1 MNLIGALIGAVIG
14 YWLGGPFGMILGAIL
29 GQSVT
34 VGVSRGGWSGHD
46 SARAQQAFFTATFSV
61 MGHVAKADGVVSED
75 EIQAANAVMSHM
87 NLDPAQRLAAIQL
100 FNRGKEAGFDLD
112 AALRALRLACH
123 GRRDLL
129 GMFLQIQLHAALA
142 DGVIEPAERRVLE
155 RICDMLGIPEYEL
168 NQYEQFIRAQQRFRG
183 GAQGGNTGR
192 GNTGG
197 GFRDMRT
204 DNLAAAYQTL
214 GVATAATDAEI
225 KTAYRRLMKE
235 NHPDKLVARGLP
247 ENMIR
252 MAQEKVQQINV
263 AYDAVK
269 AARGIK

>member
-14 YWLGGPFGMILGAIL
+14 YMLGGPFGMILGAFL
-29 GQSVT
+29 GQSIT

-46 SARAQQAFFTATFSV
+46 SARAQEAFFTATFSV

-75 EIQAANAVMSHM
+75 EIQAANAVMAHM

-100 FNRGKEAGFDLD
+100 FNQGKETGFDLD
-112 AALRALRLACH
+112 AALRTLRTACH

-142 DGVIEPAERRVLE
+142 DGVVEPAERRVLE

-168 NQYEQFIRAQQRFRG
+168 NQYEQFINAQQRFRG
-183 GAQGGNTGR
+183 GAHSGNTGR
-192 GNTGG
+192 GGTG
-197 GFRDMRT
+197 GFRDMRP

-214 GVATAATDAEI
+214 GIAATASDAEI

-247 ENMIR
+247 ENMIKL
-252 MAQEKVQQINV
+252 AQEKVQQINV
-263 AYDAVK
+263 AYDAIK

>member
-14 YWLGGPFGMILGAIL
+14 YMLGGPFGMILGAML
-29 GQSVT
+29 GQSIS

-46 SARAQQAFFTATFSV
+46 SARAQDAFFTATFSV

-100 FNRGKEAGFDLD
+100 FNQGKETGFDLD
-112 AALRALRLACH
+112 VVLRALRIACH

-142 DGVIEPAERRVLE
+142 DGIIEPAERRVLQ

-168 NQYEQFIRAQQRFRG
+168 DQYEQFIRAQQRFRG
-183 GAQGGNTGR
+183 GAR
-192 GNTGG
+192 GPNTGG
-197 GFRDMRT
+197 GFRDMRP

-214 GVATAATDAEI
+214 GVASTATDAEI

-247 ENMIR
+247 ENMIKL
-252 MAQEKVQQINV
+252 AQEKVQQINV
-263 AYDAVK
+263 SYDAIK

>member
-1 MNLIGALIGAVIG
+1 MNLVGALIGAVIG
-14 YWLGGPFGMILGAIL
+14 YWLGGPIGMILGAML
-29 GQSVT
+29 GQSVSI
-34 VGVSRGGWSGHD
+34 GVSRGGWSGFD
-46 SARAQQAFFTATFSV
+46 AARSQEAFFTATFSV
-61 MGHVAKADGVVSED
+61 MGHMAKADGVVSED
-75 EIQAANAVMSHM
+75 EIRAANAVMAHM

-100 FNRGKEAGFDLD
+100 FNRGKEAGFELD
-112 AALRALRLACH
+112 GALRTLRTACH

-129 GMFLQIQLHAALA
+129 GMFLQIQLHAAMA
-142 DGVIEPAERRVLE
+142 DGLIAPAERRLLE
-155 RICDMLGIPEYEL
+155 RICDLLGIPEYEL
-168 NQYEQFIRAQQRFRG
+168 NQYEQFIRAQQRFGG
-183 GAQGGNTGR
+183 GASGRTGGG
-192 GNTGG
+192 GG
-197 GFRDMRT
+197 GFRDTRT

-214 GVATAATDAEI
+214 GVASTATDAEI

-263 AYDAVK
+263 AYDAIK

>member
-14 YWLGGPFGMILGAIL
+14 YILGGPFGMILGAML
-29 GQSVT
+29 GQSIT

-46 SARAQQAFFTATFSV
+46 AARAQDAFFTATFSV

-75 EIQAANAVMSHM
+75 EIQAANAVMAHM

-100 FNRGKEAGFDLD
+100 FNQGKEAGFDLD
-112 AALRALRLACH
+112 AALRALRVACH

-142 DGVIEPAERRVLE
+142 DGTIEPAERRVLE

-183 GAQGGNTGR
+183 GAR
-192 GNTGG
+192 SGNTGG
-197 GFRDMRT
+197 GFRDMRG
-204 DNLAAAYQTL
+204 DSLAAAYQTL
-214 GVATAATDAEI
+214 GVASTATDAEI

>member
-1 MNLIGALIGAVIG
+1 MNVVGALIGAVIG
-14 YWLGGPFGMILGAIL
+14 YWLGGPIGMILGAML
-29 GQSVT
+29 GQSVSI
-34 VGVSRGGWSGHD
+34 GVSRGGWSGFDAARSQD
-46 SARAQQAFFTATFSV
+46 SFFTATFSV
-61 MGHVAKADGVVSED
+61 MGHMAKADGVVSED
-75 EIQAANAVMSHM
+75 EIRAANAVMAHM

-100 FNRGKEAGFDLD
+100 FNRGKEPDFDLD
-112 AALRALRLACH
+112 AALRALRTACH

-142 DGVIEPAERRVLE
+142 DGVIEPAERRLLE

-168 NQYEQFIRAQQRFRG
+168 NQYEQFIRAQQRFG
-183 GAQGGNTGR
+183 GAGARAGSGGGA
-192 GNTGG
+192 GG
-197 GFRDMRT
+197 GFRDTRT
-204 DNLAAAYQTL
+204 DNLAAAYQAL
-214 GVATAATDAEI
+214 GVASTATDAEI

>member
-14 YWLGGPFGMILGAIL
+14 YMLGGPFGMILGAML
-29 GQSVT
+29 GQSIS

-46 SARAQQAFFTATFSV
+46 SARAQDAFFTATFSV

-100 FNRGKEAGFDLD
+100 FNQGKETGFDLD
-112 AALRALRLACH
+112 VVLRALRIACH

-129 GMFLQIQLHAALA
+129 GMFLQIQVHAAMA
-142 DGVIEPAERRVLE
+142 DGSIEAAERRLLE
-155 RICDMLGIPEYEL
+155 RICDLLSISSYEL
-168 NQYEQFIRAQQRFRG
+168 NQYIQFIQAQQRFAG
-183 GAQGGNTGR
+183 GRAGA
-192 GNTGG
+192 GG
-197 GFRDMRT
+197 GTAYSRSDKLT
-204 DNLAAAYQTL
+204 AAYQTL
-214 GVATAATDAEI
+214 GVAATATDAEI

-247 ENMIR
+247 ENMIKL
-252 MAQEKVQQINV
+252 AQEKVQQINV
-263 AYDAVK
+263 SYDAIK

>member
-14 YWLGGPFGMILGAIL
+14 YMLGGPFGMILGAML
-29 GQSVT
+29 GQSIS

-46 SARAQQAFFTATFSV
+46 SARAQDAFFTATFSV
-61 MGHVAKADGVVSED
+61 MGHVAKADGVVSEG

-100 FNRGKEAGFDLD
+100 FNQGKETGFDLD
-112 AALRALRLACH
+112 AALRALRIACH

-142 DGVIEPAERRVLE
+142 DGVIEPAERRVLQ

-168 NQYEQFIRAQQRFRG
+168 DQYEQFIRAQQRFRG
-183 GAQGGNTGR
+183 GGARG

-197 GFRDMRT
+197 GFRDMRP

-214 GVATAATDAEI
+214 GVAATATDAEI

-247 ENMIR
+247 ENMIKL
-252 MAQEKVQQINV
+252 AQEKVQQINV
-263 AYDAVK
+263 SYDAIK

>member
-14 YWLGGPFGMILGAIL
+14 YMLGGPFGMILGAFL
-29 GQSVT
+29 GQSVS
-34 VGVSRGGWSGHD
+34 VGVSRSGWSGHD
-46 SARAQQAFFTATFSV
+46 AARAQQAFFTATFSV

-100 FNRGKEAGFDLD
+100 FNQGKEADFDLD
-112 AALRALRLACH
+112 AALRALRMACH

-142 DGVIEPAERRVLE
+142 DGVIEPTERRVLE
-155 RICDMLGIPEYEL
+155 RICDVLGIPEYEL
-168 NQYEQFIRAQQRFRG
+168 NQYEQFIRAQQRFGGGAYSGNAGRG
-183 GAQGGNTGR
+183 G
-192 GNTGG
+192 TGG

-204 DNLAAAYQTL
+204 DNLAVAYQTL
-214 GVATAATDAEI
+214 GVAASATPAEI

>member
-14 YWLGGPFGMILGAIL
+14 YILGGPIGMILGAFL
-29 GQSVT
+29 GQSIT

-61 MGHVAKADGVVSED
+61 MGHVAKADGVVSEN
-75 EIQAANAVMSHM
+75 EIQAANAVMAHM

-100 FNRGKEAGFDLD
+100 FNQGKEASFDLD
-112 AALRALRLACH
+112 AALRNLRTAAH

-129 GMFLQIQLHAALA
+129 GMFLQIQLHAAMA

-155 RICDMLGIPEYEL
+155 RICDLLGIPEYEL
-168 NQYEQFIRAQQRFRG
+168 NQYEQFITAQQRFRA

-192 GNTGG
+192 G
-197 GFRDMRT
+197 GFRDTRT

-214 GVATAATDAEI
+214 GVAATASDAEI

-247 ENMIR
+247 ENMIKV
-252 MAQEKVQQINV
+252 AQEKVQQINV
-263 AYDAVK
+263 AYDAIK